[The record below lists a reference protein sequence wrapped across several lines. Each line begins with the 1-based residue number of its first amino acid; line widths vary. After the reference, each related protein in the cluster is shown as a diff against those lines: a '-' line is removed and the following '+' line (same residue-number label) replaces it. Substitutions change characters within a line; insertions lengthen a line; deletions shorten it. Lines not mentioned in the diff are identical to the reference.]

1 MRLTLDRSFAQLNPN
16 FQRQRTSLRVVRLA
30 MAFYQQGL
38 SLRQVAQALRRLG
51 HRVHHVTIWRWL
63 QRCSRELEE
72 RVWQGP
78 LPQTIVVDETVLRTG
93 WGNRWLYSAL
103 DPKTRRVVF
112 MRGYAQRTFLQ
123 TLDFFRELIR
133 IYRKYP
139 QRVIVDGGPWYVWPL
154 RRLGIERQVM
164 RGGVRSY
171 IERFFRYL
179 KQRLNGLDR
188 YFPKARSY
196 RPLGNWL
203 RMFAWYHNQIRKGI
217 PDPLNA

>member
-1 MRLTLDRSFAQLNPN
+1 MRLTLDRSFAQLNPS
-16 FQRQRTSLRVVRLA
+16 FQRQRTPLHIVRLA

-93 WGNRWLYSAL
+93 WGKRWLYSAL

-112 MRGYAQRTFLQ
+112 MRGYTGRL
-123 TLDFFRELIR
+123 
-133 IYRKYP
+133 
-139 QRVIVDGGPWYVWPL
+139 WVW
-154 RRLGIERQVM
+154 E
-164 RGGVRSY
+164 GV
-171 IERFFRYL
+171 
-179 KQRLNGLDR
+179 
-188 YFPKARSY
+188 
-196 RPLGNWL
+196 
-203 RMFAWYHNQIRKGI
+203 
-217 PDPLNA
+217 